1 VSDDEDGGGEL
12 VRLLMEELEDLDSG
26 AEVELAGGLVREQHR
41 VARRQRACDRHPLL
55 LAAGKLVL
63 EAVQGPTEADA
74 RQHRGRVSA
83 AAADLGAEL
92 NVLERGQ
99 AGEEV
104 ERLEDE
110 AHGAPPE
117 ASELLP
123 RRPGQVDAAHDDAA
137 FGGDVERADHVQQR
151 GLAATGGTEHNEELA
166 RAHLEVDSREPVNRA
181 VARPVHAG
189 DAVEPDQGGA
199 TLLRAS
205 CPRTSSRQVTLIA
218 GRLRCCRITVD
229 VFRVA
234 ATLRDF
240 RISFEPAARGRPA
253 RELAP

>member
-55 LAAGKLVL
+55 LAAGKLAL
-63 EAVQGPTEADA
+63 EAVQAPTEADA

-92 NVLERGQ
+92 DVLERGQ

-110 AHGAPPE
+110 AHGAPAE
-117 ASELLP
+117 ASELFP

-151 GLAATGGTEHNEELA
+151 CLAAAGGTEHNDELA
-166 RAHLEVDSREPVNRA
+166 RAHLEVDSREREPR

-189 DAVEPDQGGA
+189 DAVEPDQGGDNAAPRVLPESLVA
-199 TLLRAS
+199 TGNSHR
-205 CPRTSSRQVTLIA
+205 RSSPMLPHHRR
-218 GRLRCCRITVD
+218 RLPCRGD
-229 VFRVA
+229 SA
-234 ATLRDF
+234 
-240 RISFEPAARGRPA
+240 
-253 RELAP
+253 